1 MGEGLAAI
9 RKKIEDAFNQARTE
23 PAPIANQPRRPAMLR
38 PLAERAAF
46 LARASEIAASRLPGH
61 AGSGGVHRIC
71 VPTETAEELFE
82 KALASLGFNMA
93 RPISRRR

>member
-9 RKKIEDAFNQARTE
+9 RKKIEDAFNQARTG
-23 PAPIANQPRRPAMLR
+23 PAPIVNPRRPAMLR

-46 LARASEIAASRLPGH
+46 LVRASEIAASRLPGH
-61 AGSGGVHRIC
+61 DAGSGRVHRIC

-82 KALASLGFNMA
+82 EALASLGFKSEV
-93 RPISRRR
+93 SR

>member
-9 RKKIEDAFNQARTE
+9 RKKIEDAFNQARTG
-23 PAPIANQPRRPAMLR
+23 PAPIVNQPRKLTMLP

-46 LARASEIAASRLPGH
+46 LVRASEIAASRLPGH
-61 AGSGGVHRIC
+61 ASNGGVHRIC

-82 KALASLGFNMA
+82 QALRLLD
-93 RPISRRR
+93 